1 MTLHLGNV
9 PAGETLYIPFAS
21 YGSDGQSITLTG
33 LIAGDIEVYKDGSVT
48 QRSSDAGYALLDTD
62 GIDFDSIT
70 GIHGFSIDLSDNTDA
85 GFYAVGSQYWVVV
98 SAVTIDTQ
106 TVNFIA
112 ATFRI
117 VPAEASA
124 GVPDVNVAS
133 IDANAITATAIA
145 SDAITAAKVAADV
158 HAEAADANWDEAR
171 SGHVAAGSFGEA
183 LQVTRTGTAQAG
195 GNGSITLDT
204 GASATNDIYIGQVVA
219 ISSGTGADQS
229 RIITD
234 YNGTTKVATVLPIWV
249 TNPSTDS
256 VFIIRPYGPADVEL
270 WKQEAPN
277 ALVSGNLHANV
288 ATISLDATAANNLEA
303 LLDGTGGVTLSGDL
317 SGSVGSVTG
326 LTEAGIADAV
336 LDEALSGHT
345 TAGTLGQAIADIETE
360 VDKLDAAQSEPTGV
374 PAANDSPLTKIGRL
388 HMALR
393 NQLTIT
399 ATKMTF
405 FDDGGAA
412 EWEKDLSDDGTTYT
426 ETEASAI

>member
-1 MTLHLGNV
+1 MTG
-9 PAGETLYIPFAS
+9 FAS
-21 YGSDGQSITLTG
+21 GVTS
-33 LIAGDIEVYKDGSVT
+33 EVLFFVAVD
-48 QRSSDAGYALLDTD
+48 DTD
-62 GIDFDSIT
+62 GVTRETGLATFTVYRARGTNAAAAMTTPTIAELDATNMPGVYSLALDEDMTVATGKDLQEMVFHIT
-70 GIHGFSIDLSDNTDA
+70 HAGMRPVSRVIEIQRIKFTAGQTSFMGNSGINVEQWDG
-85 GFYAVGSQYWVVV
+85 
-98 SAVTIDTQ
+98 SAVNALVSGRVD
-106 TVNFIA
+106 
-112 ATFRI
+112 
-117 VPAEASA
+117 ASVGA
-124 GVPDVNVAS
+124 VA
-133 IDANAITATAIA
+133 ANAITATSIA
-145 SDAITAAKVAADV
+145 ADAITAAKVAADV

-195 GNGSITLDT
+195 ANGSITLDT
-204 GASATNDIYIGQVVA
+204 GASATNDIYIGQVIA
-219 ISSGTGADQS
+219 ILSGTGADQS

-234 YNGTTKVATVLPIWV
+234 YNGTTKAATVLPIWV

-317 SGSVGSVTG
+317 SGSIGSLATQ
-326 LTEAGIADAV
+326 AKADVNAEV
-336 LDEALSGHT
+336 VDALNT
-345 TAGTLGQAIADIETE
+345 DTYA
-360 VDKLDAAQSEPTGV
+360 EPSGV
-374 PAANDSPLTKIGRL
+374 PAATASVVTKIGYL

-393 NQLTIT
+393 NQVTIT

-426 ETEASAI
+426 ETESNAI